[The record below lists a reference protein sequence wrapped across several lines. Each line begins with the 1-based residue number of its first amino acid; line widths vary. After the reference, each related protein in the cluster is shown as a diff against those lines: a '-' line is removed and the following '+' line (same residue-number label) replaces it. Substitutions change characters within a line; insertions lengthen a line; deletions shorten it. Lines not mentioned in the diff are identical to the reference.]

1 MHALLTKLAKRAA
14 IHQGALQK
22 LRNFNGNS
30 SKAFDDLN
38 KMCDIME
45 ATLLPEEVLLPLQI
59 AAKLNTIKPDNAE
72 QN

>member
-22 LRNFNGNS
+22 LRNLNGNI
-30 SKAFDDLN
+30 SKVFDDLN